1 MAYRQRTSD
10 KYTRVFKDKEHEK
23 AAENEV
29 RISGKGGHLKYFA
42 YAARLLV
49 EKNLDVVI
57 LKATGLATATAVA
70 VAEILKNQIVGLN
83 QESIIKNIQVVD
95 EYEPKEQGL
104 DKVTIKRDL
113 AVLEIKLS
121 KKND

>member
-1 MAYRQRTSD
+1 M
-10 KYTRVFKDKEHEK
+10 
-23 AAENEV
+23 
-29 RISGKGGHLKYFA
+29 
-42 YAARLLV
+42 
-49 EKNLDVVI
+49 VI

-83 QESIIKNIQVVD
+83 QESTIKNIQVVD

-113 AVLEIKLS
+113 AVLEVKLS
-121 KKND
+121 KKNDALNTKSAGY